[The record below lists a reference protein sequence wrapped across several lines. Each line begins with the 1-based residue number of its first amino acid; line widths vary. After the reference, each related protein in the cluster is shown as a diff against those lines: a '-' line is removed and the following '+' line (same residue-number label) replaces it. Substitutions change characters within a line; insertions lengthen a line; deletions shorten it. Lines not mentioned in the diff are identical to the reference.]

1 MTPDHEPKS
10 CQIEGAL
17 ENGNLEFG
25 FAVAA
30 AFGAQWVIQTLR
42 KQEPPGQSM
51 GSLTYGAFN
60 FPTVGEVS
68 A

>member
-10 CQIEGAL
+10 CQVDGAL
-17 ENGNLEFG
+17 DSGNLEFG

-30 AFGAQWVIQTLR
+30 AYGAQWALQQWRGHAAPT
-42 KQEPPGQSM
+42 QSM
-51 GSLTYGAFN
+51 GSLTYGALR
-60 FPTVGEVS
+60 FPEVK